1 MITSKLAEFL
11 GGDSSEYNT
20 EEPLISFGLDS
31 LSTMELLEWIKN
43 DIGVEIQPNDITDD
57 TSVDSLFVHISS
69 NFEPVRQELVRQEPI
84 RQEYVRQE
92 PIRQE
97 YVRQEPIRQESI
109 RQDNNILSDSE
120 SEVSCEDIHSESFS
134 TQNVDNDIDFLNDR
148 YSIYKL
154 WSKKNKYI
162 NSYLNT
168 LNN

>member
-1 MITSKLAEFL
+1 
-11 GGDSSEYNT
+11 
-20 EEPLISFGLDS
+20 
-31 LSTMELLEWIKN
+31 MELLEWIKN

-69 NFEPVRQELVRQEPI
+69 NFEPVRQEPV

-97 YVRQEPIRQESI
+97 YVRQEPIRHEPVRQEYVKQEHI